1 MIPRRRHGWQRPL
14 HPLQMV
20 GMAIYS
26 FLVVAFYTFL
36 GLFLGNRT
44 AEITV
49 TTLFSVVC
57 VSVMLL
63 FIRCTGIDPSDKTGI
78 RKNKKKKNKPT
89 KSRKMKLNY
98 WAILSEIVVRLFR
111 RVERKMLR
119 RLIRRKYL
127 DLSASD
133 PSVDPFLPFPLLL
146 KDDASVLSTPNPN
159 HDDISFCPL
168 CDFEVFDTSTVYQT
182 LSENIASTA
191 EPATDVLKDS
201 ITIAGSKC
209 KILFPLQWLN
219 NCVGK
224 KNYTTFIL
232 LMIFVLLLL
241 IMEGGTAIAIF
252 VRCFTDKS
260 GIEQELERRLYVKFP
275 REVLAT
281 ISILLLLMTT
291 YGSAALGQLFFF
303 HVILIRK
310 GIRTYDYIMAM
321 KEENQSMELDPFD
334 DSDLSSDD
342 STDFDSPEKPRFV
355 SRFICRGKGQSQ
367 NAKKLSIR
375 IEGDPRPSTITN
387 KQGFRVSI
395 NPWRLI
401 KLSKEKALRAAEKAR
416 ERIVKQKPMTE
427 QDPLKPLPLETKCGP
442 LMNTHRNMPE
452 IDAGFGEMPLLYNG
466 RLAGSP
472 GSFSSPRRR
481 FSCPP
486 ATSSGIVASS
496 PQHKYRSNFDL
507 KLTDVSREL
516 ETYISRQVLCSVIKE
531 DGSLPSPR

>member
-1 MIPRRRHGWQRPL
+1 MITRRRHGWQRPL

-44 AEITV
+44 AVITV
-49 TTLFSVVC
+49 TTLFSLVC
-57 VSVMLL
+57 VSVMFL
-63 FIRCTGIDPSDKTGI
+63 FIRCTAIDPTDKTAS
-78 RKNKKKKNKPT
+78 RRRQKKKKT
-89 KSRKMKLNY
+89 KLNY
-98 WAILSEIVVRLFR
+98 GAMVSEIVVRLFR
-111 RVERKMLR
+111 RVERKILR
-119 RLIRRKYL
+119 RFIRRKYL
-127 DLSASD
+127 DPWNTPTGIGTGSD
-133 PSVDPFLPFPLLL
+133 NFVDPFLPFPLLL
-146 KDDASVLSTPNPN
+146 RDEAVLTTPTPG
-159 HDDISFCPL
+159 HHLQDDISFCAL
-168 CDFEVFDTSTVYQT
+168 CDFEVRKHSKHCRTCNRCVEGFDHH
-182 LSENIASTA
+182 
-191 EPATDVLKDS
+191 
-201 ITIAGSKC
+201 C
-209 KILFPLQWLN
+209 RWLN

-224 KNYTTFIL
+224 RNYTTFIL
-232 LMIFVLLLL
+232 LMIFVLLML
-241 IMEGGTAIAIF
+241 IMEGGTAVAIF

-260 GIEQELERRLYVKFP
+260 GIEQELKRRLYVKFP

-281 ISILLLLMTT
+281 ISILLVLMTT

-334 DSDLSSDD
+334 DSDFSSDE
-342 STDFDSPEKPRFV
+342 STDFDSPEKPTFV
-355 SRFICRGKGQSQ
+355 SRFICSGQGQCQ

-375 IEGDPRPSTITN
+375 IEKDPRLSPITN
-387 KQGFRVSI
+387 KQGFRVGI

-442 LMNTHRNMPE
+442 LTNAHRNMPE
-452 IDAGFGEMPLLYNG
+452 SNGGSGETPLLSKS

-486 ATSSGIVASS
+486 TTTVSGIVAPS